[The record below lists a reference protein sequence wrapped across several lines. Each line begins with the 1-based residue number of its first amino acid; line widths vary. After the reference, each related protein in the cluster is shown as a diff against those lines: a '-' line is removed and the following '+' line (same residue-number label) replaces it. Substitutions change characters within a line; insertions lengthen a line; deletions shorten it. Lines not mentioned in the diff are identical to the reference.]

1 MSDDDSGD
9 VQLAEAAGSAETK
22 PDAKPDTA
30 ISLCRIAVLVGKTQ
44 TDVVLPTEVPIGSL
58 MIDAIRVIGDQ
69 LDAQGKDVSPL
80 LDKTPGRWTFS
91 FVAGSPMPAHK
102 TLSEVGVY
110 DGYRLVLQRVRSAE
124 EYQPLVD
131 DVIDAASM
139 ISADRFTAWNADMS
153 RRVGAAIAVLGAI
166 AAAVLVGVYAIAER
180 SMWVPPL
187 IAVAAALVALAAAR
201 LADRR
206 YQNPDVATALA
217 LAAYPLA
224 GVGGAAIVPGPWG
237 AWHVVLGAGALITI
251 AAVSAVL
258 LQRVL
263 VLASAITT
271 VCAIVLIAGLAR
283 AFWSVGYVALG
294 AWISLIALFV
304 AQDVAKISMLFS
316 RVPLPSVPTLG
327 TALEEPDKSPRF
339 IVAGAPG
346 AQQYMAPGAREF
358 EQRTEAAN
366 KYLIGT
372 MLGVAVCLVAGT
384 ALVAQ
389 PGHRRYWAGFAFSL
403 VVALIVL
410 RRARTHADRSITAA
424 LLIAGSAIIATTF
437 VRMALADGRMWV
449 VLVVMIGLMALAAAS
464 VVAGVTLPEMQF
476 NEVQRRFVE
485 LVELALVSVAYPMGV
500 WITDIYGTLRG
511 IR

>member
-9 VQLAEAAGSAETK
+9 VQLAETAGSAEAK
-22 PDAKPDTA
+22 PGKPDTA
-30 ISLCRIAVLVGKTQ
+30 ISLCRVAVLVGKTQ
-44 TDVVLPTEVPIGSL
+44 TDVVLPTDVPVGSL
-58 MIDAIRVIGDQ
+58 MFDAIRVIGDQ
-69 LDAQGKDVSPL
+69 LNAQGKDMSPL
-80 LDKTPGRWTFS
+80 RDKTPGRWTLS
-91 FVAGSPMPAHK
+91 FVAGEPMPADK
-102 TLSEVGVY
+102 TLTDHGVH
-110 DGYRLVLQRVRSAE
+110 DGDRLVLRRVRSSE

-153 RRVGAAIAVLGAI
+153 RRVGAAIAVLGAA
-166 AAAVLVGVYAIAER
+166 AAAVLVGGYAVVQR

-187 IAVAAALVALAAAR
+187 IAVVAGLVALAGAW
-201 LADRR
+201 LANQR
-206 YQNPDVATALA
+206 YQNPDGATALV
-217 LAAYPLA
+217 LGAYPLA

-237 AWHVVLGAGALITI
+237 AWHVVLGAAALVTV

-263 VLASAITT
+263 VLASAVIT
-271 VCAIVLIAGLAR
+271 VGGVVLVAGLVR
-283 AFWSVGYVALG
+283 ALWSIGFVALG
-294 AWISLIALFV
+294 AGITVIALFV

-327 TALEEPDKSPRF
+327 TALEEPDKSPKF

-346 AQQYMAPGAREF
+346 AQQYVAPGAREF
-358 EQRTEAAN
+358 QQRTEAAN
-366 KYLIGT
+366 KYLIGA

-403 VVALIVL
+403 VVAIIVL

-424 LLIAGSAIIATTF
+424 LLIAGSTIVAATF

-449 VLVVMIGLMALAAAS
+449 VLVVMVGLMALAAAS
-464 VVAGVTLPEMQF
+464 VIAGVTLPGMRF
-476 NEVQRRFVE
+476 NEVQRRAGE
-485 LVELALVSVAYPMGV
+485 LVELALVALAYPMGV
-500 WITDIYGTLRG
+500 WITDVYGMLRS